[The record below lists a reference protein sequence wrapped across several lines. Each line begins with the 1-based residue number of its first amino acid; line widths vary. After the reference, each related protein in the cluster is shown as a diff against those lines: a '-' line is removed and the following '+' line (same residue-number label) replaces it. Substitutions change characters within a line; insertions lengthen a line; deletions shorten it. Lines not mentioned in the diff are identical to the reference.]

1 MNKERVAR
9 LCRIGGIAAI
19 IIAPIPFLIFFYK
32 LATTKVN
39 DIPQD
44 RFAYHDAY
52 WSALLWLAGVG
63 FALGCALL
71 VFSWRFRSQRQEVTP

>member
-9 LCRIGGIAAI
+9 LCRVGGIAAVT
-19 IIAPIPFLIFFYK
+19 IAPIPFLIFFYK
-32 LATTKVN
+32 LATAKVN

-52 WSALLWLAGVG
+52 WWALLWLAGVG
-63 FALGCALL
+63 FVLGCALL
-71 VFSWRFRSQRQEVTP
+71 VLSWRFRSQRQEMTP